1 MKFILSSVDGMGIKE
16 LNLVKYYSLLVKE
29 GFKLERESN
38 YYIIENLDVD
48 KIIKLL
54 NIVKK
59 INDSFSLIIDRDYE
73 TKKLKIIIYD
83 GYLEQENR
91 NEF

>member
-59 INDSFSLIIDRDYE
+59 VNDSLSLIIDRDYE

-83 GYLEQENR
+83 GYLE
-91 NEF
+91 